1 MAEAFNTH
9 RTTKDAMRLAE
20 QWTHDMSQDRPIEQ
34 MPLFDALKTLLDHCR
49 QQGKD
54 IEELTNACQVLFRE
68 NRRLQDDLRR
78 SSD

>member
-1 MAEAFNTH
+1 MSP
-9 RTTKDAMRLAE
+9 KDAMRLAE
-20 QWTHDMSQDRPIEQ
+20 QWTHDMSQDRPLDK

-68 NRRLQDDLRR
+68 NNRLRGKL
-78 SSD
+78 SK

>member
-1 MAEAFNTH
+1 MTPA
-9 RTTKDAMRLAE
+9 KAMQLAE
-20 QWTHDMSQDRPIEQ
+20 QWTHDMSQDRPLDK

-68 NRRLQDDLRR
+68 NKRLQNDLRR
-78 SSD
+78 SKN